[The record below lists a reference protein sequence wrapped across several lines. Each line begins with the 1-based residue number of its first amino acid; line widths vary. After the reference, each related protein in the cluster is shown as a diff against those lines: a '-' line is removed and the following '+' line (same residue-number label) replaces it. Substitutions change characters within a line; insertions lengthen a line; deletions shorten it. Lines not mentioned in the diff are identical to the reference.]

1 MSDEELN
8 RRTNPRSFLT
18 GPIEPFDAV
27 SIAVTPP
34 PVRRPKAM
42 AELPT
47 PEELEAI
54 EYGAIPVASEEPAP
68 HGRTGLVQGG
78 AEPFPAIGATQPLT
92 PLRAQ
97 LELAALVTRIESA
110 LGVIHAALAEIKRL
124 QNPPPGAA
132 S

>member
-18 GPIEPFDAV
+18 GPVEPFDAV
-27 SIAVTPP
+27 TIPVTPP
-34 PVRRPKAM
+34 PARRPRAV
-42 AELPT
+42 ELPT

-54 EYGAIPVASEEPAP
+54 EYGAIPVAPETPAP
-68 HGRTGLVQGG
+68 RLGAGG
-78 AEPFPAIGATQPLT
+78 APEGPESLPLS
-92 PLRAQ
+92 PLRTQ